1 MSNFISPSGDF
12 SSFDKQAIVDET
24 ILPFRK
30 GRVSFQG
37 SWWNARCQQNII
49 IKPGEVVE
57 VVGIHN
63 ITLIVEPILQGCSF
77 FLNHDS

>member
-1 MSNFISPSGDF
+1 MSNFLSPRSDF

-24 ILPFRK
+24 IRPFQA

-37 SWWNARCQQNII
+37 SWWDARCQQNII
-49 IKPGEVVE
+49 LKSGEFVE

-63 ITLIVEPILQGCSF
+63 ITLIVEPTLYR
-77 FLNHDS
+77 